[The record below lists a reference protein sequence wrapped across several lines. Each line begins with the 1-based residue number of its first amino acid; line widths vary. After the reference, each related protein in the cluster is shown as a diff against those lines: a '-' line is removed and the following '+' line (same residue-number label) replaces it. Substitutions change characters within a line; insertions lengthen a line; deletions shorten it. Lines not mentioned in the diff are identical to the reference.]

1 MEYTSVFDIMGPIM
15 VGPSS
20 SHTAGALGIS
30 RYAYEKFCGI
40 PKKVKISLYN
50 SFAKTYKGHGTD
62 VALIGGLL
70 GFEADDLRI
79 PVALEK
85 AKEMKL
91 DYEIIAEKEKV
102 DHPNTVKLLLTDD
115 QKILEVIGI
124 SIGGGCFKIL
134 SATWQ
139 PEKIGEQNV

>member
-30 RYAYEKFCGI
+30 RFAYNKFNGT
-40 PKKVKISLYN
+40 PTSVKISLYN

-62 VALIGGLL
+62 VALIAGLL
-70 GFEADDLRI
+70 GFQSDDLRI
-79 PVALEK
+79 PVALEI
-85 AKEMKL
+85 AKEIQL
-91 DYEIIAEKEKV
+91 DYEIMIDKKAAM
-102 DHPNTVKLLLTDD
+102 HPNTVKLLLTNE
-115 QKILEVIGI
+115 QKVLEVIGI

-134 SATWQ
+134 SEIWCSK
-139 PEKIGEQNV
+139 EMGENDV